1 MGANEVVDQYDS
13 MIHTLLSC
21 HPAGLVEFEQCIGRQ
36 DYRSACVLVEKT
48 MHESGLSFTP
58 EQDRI
63 AERFFWSYIY

>member
-1 MGANEVVDQYDS
+1 
-13 MIHTLLSC
+13 
-21 HPAGLVEFEQCIGRQ
+21 VEFEQCIGRQ